1 MQVSYTELLLIDSPE
16 PPSVVPSPEDS
27 PDVVLDAELVVVP
40 ASDVVPEGSFVPV
53 PDVVLEGSLVPV
65 PDVVLEGSLVPISD
79 VVFEGSLVPVSDVVP
94 ESTLEEV
101 PEELLLFPLTVP
113 VPDSFSRSVKE

>member
-27 PDVVLDAELVVVP
+27 LDVELDAELVVV
-40 ASDVVPEGSFVPV
+40 
-53 PDVVLEGSLVPV
+53 LL
-65 PDVVLEGSLVPISD
+65 
-79 VVFEGSLVPVSDVVP
+79 SDVVP
-94 ESTLEEV
+94 ESTLEIVLVSALEEV

-113 VPDSFSRSVKE
+113 VLDSFSRSVKE

>member
-27 PDVVLDAELVVVP
+27 L
-40 ASDVVPEGSFVPV
+40 
-53 PDVVLEGSLVPV
+53 DVVLEGSLVPV
-65 PDVVLEGSLVPISD
+65 PDVVLEGSLVPVSD
-79 VVFEGSLVPVSDVVP
+79 VVFEGSLAPVSDVVLEGSLVPVSDVVP

-101 PEELLLFPLTVP
+101 PEELLLFPLIVS

>member
-27 PDVVLDAELVVVP
+27 LDVVL
-40 ASDVVPEGSFVPV
+40 
-53 PDVVLEGSLVPV
+53 
-65 PDVVLEGSLVPISD
+65 
-79 VVFEGSLVPVSDVVP
+79 EGSLVPVSDVVP

-113 VPDSFSRSVKE
+113 VLDSFSRSVKE

>member
-27 PDVVLDAELVVVP
+27 LDVELDAELVVVLL
-40 ASDVVPEGSFVPV
+40 SDVVPEGLFVLV
-53 PDVVLEGSLVPV
+53 PDVVLEGSLVLV
-65 PDVVLEGSLVPISD
+65 SDVVLEGSLVP
-79 VVFEGSLVPVSDVVP
+79 VSDVMP

-113 VPDSFSRSVKE
+113 VLDSFSRSVKE